1 MASMDISCSWIG
13 ITNIIKVA
21 VPPKLIYKFNIFSIK
36 ISAELFRIL
45 KDDAI
50 KVLHSVY

>member
-36 ISAELFRIL
+36 ISAAFFFKQKLTPDF
-45 KDDAI
+45 
-50 KVLHSVY
+50 